1 MIIIIAKP
9 KLTMTSNLTL
19 TIATLITINT
29 AHAHPTTSKS
39 ARLVAAAKAC
49 PVALY
54 AARSRSILMTTIEAT
69 ITIIIII
76 ITKATIIIITIT
88 ITITTTSIGA
98 VMCEAIRRSS
108 QLASALFSQHSPPFL
123 SARESFS
130 PFDGNSTCFVSHK
143 LRLIHVGVLS
153 WSSLATSSVM
163 FRCRRLVLVV
173 FAVLLNSHYLEMA

>member
-1 MIIIIAKP
+1 MIIIIAGP
-9 KLTMTSNLTL
+9 KLTMTSDLTL

-88 ITITTTSIGA
+88 ITTTSIGA

-123 SARESFS
+123 FARESFS
-130 PFDGNSTCFVSHK
+130 LFDGNSTCFVSHK